1 MLKYREFI
9 TLTDHEIT
17 FILTELFDPVKI
29 SNITRNS
36 EWNVITADIETGGW
50 NNGEELISIVDTV
63 TLSPNDISVDFT
75 LTYEQFLKYQQYLLS
90 RGCNYLLKNNPY
102 I

>member
-1 MLKYREFI
+1 MEYREFI

-17 FILTELFDPVKI
+17 FILTELFNPVNI
-29 SNITRNS
+29 SNITRDS
-36 EWNVITADIETGGW
+36 EWNIITADIETDGW
-50 NNGEELISIVDTV
+50 NNGEELINIVDTV
-63 TLSPNDISVDFT
+63 TLSPNDISVNFA
-75 LTYEQFLKYQQYLLS
+75 LTDEDLLKYRQYLLA